1 MPFLLTRLHR
11 RSRPYRTLAVAALLL
26 PPFVTACDRAVVAWA
41 DDAPRRTTMP
51 SPLVAPPVE
60 APDSALR
67 ADSER
72 GQFLLAQDL
81 LRDAGAASLLATV
94 TVASLDSLAESRDP
108 LTITRPLR
116 TAASGAVSATAPAT
130 PSAPT
135 AAGAVDHSAHG
146 MAASPVAASVGNAL
160 GAADSPA
167 DAGQCAR
174 TLRMATLPGR
184 GTVAVWWTRVSRG
197 RVHLVAAWRDSAA
210 DGAPGVW
217 RGPIPIDTADIGA
230 GDAQVAEQGVHAC
243 ARPAPG
249 LVADARTAF
258 VHVAYSVRGPE
269 GAGVFYA
276 HQMDPH
282 AAFEPPI
289 ALLYGERLGEV
300 RVAADGDVVAVGY
313 DDPNVRGRARVGLAV
328 SRTAGHLF
336 EDTRL
341 TVGADGIDARDPRVR
356 VVGRAILLGWSE
368 SADPSA
374 TPTFV
379 VRRAVVQRPDA
390 AR

>member
-1 MPFLLTRLHR
+1 MPFLLSRLHR
-11 RSRPYRTLAVAALLL
+11 RNSRYAGLAVAALLL
-26 PPFVTACDRAVVAWA
+26 PLVTACETAVVAWA

-51 SPLVAPPVE
+51 SPLVAPPID
-60 APDSALR
+60 APDSALS

-81 LRDAGAASLLATV
+81 LRDAGAASLLATGS
-94 TVASLDSLAESRDP
+94 VAALDSLAESRDP
-108 LTITRPLR
+108 ITITQPLR
-116 TAASGAVSATAPAT
+116 ATAATGASAAAAT
-130 PSAPT
+130 P
-135 AAGAVDHSAHG
+135 AGGMDHSAHG
-146 MAASPVAASVGNAL
+146 MVSSSTPAAVSGPL
-160 GAADSPA
+160 GAADTPA
-167 DAGQCAR
+167 DAAQCAR

-184 GTVAVWWTRVSRG
+184 GTVAVWWTRVPRG
-197 RVHLVAAWRDSAA
+197 RVHLVSAWRDPAA
-210 DGAPGVW
+210 DGSPGAW

-230 GDAQVAEQGVHAC
+230 GDAQTAEHGVHAC

-282 AAFEPPI
+282 ASFEPPI
-289 ALLYGERLGEV
+289 ALLYGERLGDA

-336 EDTRL
+336 EETRL
-341 TVGADGIDARDPRVR
+341 AVGADGVDARDPRVR
-356 VVGRAILLGWSE
+356 VTGRAILLGWSE
-368 SADPSA
+368 SAEPTA

-379 VRRAVVQRPDA
+379 VRRAVVRRPDTS
-390 AR
+390 R

>member
-1 MPFLLTRLHR
+1 MPFPNTRLR
-11 RSRPYRTLAVAALLL
+11 PRSRHRALAVAALLL
-26 PPFVTACDRAVVAWA
+26 PPVVSGCDTAVVAWA

-60 APDSALR
+60 APDSALG

-72 GQFLLAQDL
+72 GRFLLAQDL
-81 LRDAGAASLLATV
+81 LRDAGAASLLAAV
-94 TVASLDSLAESRDP
+94 TIASLDSLAESRDP
-108 LTITRPLR
+108 ITITKPLR
-116 TAASGAVSATAPAT
+116 AASPATGTPTVAPPAGTVDHAAHAMTSTPAPGAVSASLGVAD
-130 PSAPT
+130 APT
-135 AAGAVDHSAHG
+135 DAA
-146 MAASPVAASVGNAL
+146 
-160 GAADSPA
+160 
-167 DAGQCAR
+167 QCAR

-184 GTVAVWWTRVSRG
+184 GTVAVWWTRATRG
-197 RVHLVAAWRDSAA
+197 RAHLVSAWRDPSA
-210 DGAPGVW
+210 DGSPGAW
-217 RGPIPIDTADIGA
+217 RGPIPIDTADVGA
-230 GDAQVAEQGVHAC
+230 GDAQAAEQGVHGC

-249 LVADARTAF
+249 LVVDPRTAF

-282 AAFEPPI
+282 ASFEPPI
-289 ALLYGERLGEV
+289 ALLYGERLGDV

-336 EDTRL
+336 EDARL
-341 TVGADGIDARDPRVR
+341 VVGGDGVDARDPRVR
-356 VVGRAILLGWSE
+356 VTGRAILLGWSE
-368 SADPSA
+368 SAEPTA

-379 VRRAVVQRPDA
+379 VRRAVVRRPDTS
-390 AR
+390 R